1 MFHLHSSC
9 ISNMKNINGN
19 IYTEMSLKV
28 KRIMFV
34 SYSLHTTIWVDLR
47 KREGGGNFLNLLQ
60 KEGVL
65 RKGGFLQKKGGSN
78 PGGNYVTK

>member
-1 MFHLHSSC
+1 
-9 ISNMKNINGN
+9 MKNINGN

-47 KREGGGNFLNLLQ
+47 KREGGGGGNFLNLLQ